1 MTEAPSRWRALP
13 PDELNWRAFD
23 DEVVVRNDRTGT
35 THTLTPP
42 AGRIFLALLAQPA
55 GIALA
60 DLIRSVNVA
69 NDPHDGGKD
78 GGAAIE
84 FALSEFERLGL
95 AWPEKP

>member
-1 MTEAPSRWRALP
+1 MAEAPSRWRALP

-35 THTLTPP
+35 THALTPP
-42 AGRIFLALLAQPA
+42 AGRIFLALLAQPG

-60 DLIRSVNVA
+60 DLIRSVDETS
-69 NDPHDGGKD
+69 DPDDRGRDGR
-78 GGAAIE
+78 AAIE